1 MMTRCLIPAF
11 AALALCGPVLGA
23 ESGKAS
29 RACLNPADT
38 RDALANNKFT
48 DPAAALRSA
57 AAVAH
62 ADPLRSRL
70 CRWKE
75 DYVYEITLLR
85 RDGKVMQVVIR
96 ADDGSLVTS
105 RANP

>member
-1 MMTRCLIPAF
+1 MMFRCAIPAS
-11 AALALCGPVLGA
+11 AALLLCVPVLGA
-23 ESGKAS
+23 EAGKPA
-29 RACLNPADT
+29 RLCLNPVDT
-38 RDALANNKFT
+38 REALVKNKFT

-70 CRWKE
+70 CRWNE
-75 DYVYEITLLR
+75 DYVYEVTLLR
-85 RDGKVMQVVIR
+85 RDGKVMQVFIK
-96 ADDGSLVTS
+96 ADDGSLVPS